1 MKLLL
6 VGAAVSLALAS
17 ACSGP
22 SATEAQKLAFERWSS
37 PQPTSHDVL
46 LAARGDVV
54 VMAHRI
60 SRDGGTTWTPLDPS
74 FGELTRV
81 SIVGSTIGLYAN
93 GLKRWD
99 LTNDAVTPV
108 VGGPSFATDR
118 TWRID
123 PKNATFIA
131 FDAVENAIAVEGT
144 GGWVQSKLPQP
155 SSTDTR
161 PYVRD
166 IESNGQ
172 MLLAASVWGIHRS
185 LDGGMTWQLV
195 TTEKP
200 GSGRDVLVLGDG
212 RFALVGGTMT
222 YLFDAQ
228 GNAAGTKPSLVV
240 GSNDIATVCEDG
252 TIVLGSKLT
261 RDLGVTWEALIAT
274 SDLPTLTVKGA
285 ACGGTGQYWILVI
298 SDAWGY
304 RLVRFDAV
312 GEPGFAAGNWEA
324 GGDQMWTT
332 SGPPITRLDD
342 GTFLV
347 AGLALAPGADTWTL
361 QEIPA
366 RTWASG
372 QTVFGVAKQK
382 FYASHDGG
390 VTWAAAR
397 AMGLTAEEPEA
408 FARSGDTLYVSQF
421 TGGTV
426 DGLGMWHSLV
436 WKTDDLGATWT
447 PAYDAIATRA
457 VGEGEEIQG
466 EVHRFVGITET
477 RDWISTD
484 AVSRDGGMTWEK
496 TTVLGDKGLA
506 HLMLDGTLVT
516 GGADESLWRVYDD
529 GGLGDLTATYQIVVD
544 DKSIPASQLR
554 SIAFDED
561 GYAYTARGTPR
572 AQIWRSNRPLHE
584 PVDTHP

>member
-1 MKLLL
+1 MKLVL
-6 VGAAVSLALAS
+6 VGATLWLALAS
-17 ACSGP
+17 ACGGT
-22 SATEAQKLAFERWSS
+22 SATETQQLAFERWSS
-37 PQPTSHDVL
+37 PQPTSHDVF

-60 SRDGGTTWTPLDPS
+60 SRDGGATWEPLDPS
-74 FGELTRV
+74 FGEVTRV
-81 SIVGSTIGLYAN
+81 AIVGTTVGLYAS

-99 LTNDAVTPV
+99 LASNAVTPIA
-108 VGGPSFATDR
+108 GAPSFTTDR

-123 PKNATFIA
+123 PKNATFIS
-131 FDAVENAIAVEGT
+131 FDAVENGIAVEGT

-155 SSTDTR
+155 TSTDTR

-166 IESNGQ
+166 IESNGET
-172 MLLAASVWGIHRS
+172 LLSTSVWGIHRS
-185 LDGGMTWQLV
+185 LDSGMTWQLV

-200 GSGRDVLVLGDG
+200 GSGRDLLVLGDG

-228 GNAAGTKPSLVV
+228 GNAAGTQPSLVI
-240 GSNDIATVCEDG
+240 GANDIATVCEDG
-252 TIVLGSKLT
+252 TLVRGSKLT
-261 RDLGVTWEALIAT
+261 RDLGATWQDLIVT
-274 SDLPTLTVKGA
+274 SDLPTMTVKGA
-285 ACGGTGQYWILVI
+285 GCGGTGQYWILVI

-312 GEPGFAAGNWEA
+312 GEPGAAAGNWEED
-324 GGDQMWTT
+324 GDQMWTS

-347 AGLALAPGADTWTL
+347 AGLALAPGADTWIL

-382 FYASHDGG
+382 FFASHDGG
-390 VTWAAAR
+390 VTWAEAG

-408 FARSGDTLYVSQF
+408 FARSGESFYVSQF
-421 TGGTV
+421 TGATV
-426 DGLGMWHSLV
+426 DGIGMWHSVV
-436 WKTDDLGATWT
+436 WKSDDVGATWT
-447 PAYDAIATRA
+447 PAYDAVATRA
-457 VGEGEEIQG
+457 EGEGEEIQG
-466 EVHRFVGITET
+466 EVHRFVGITESG
-477 RDWISTD
+477 DWISTD
-484 AVSRDGGMTWEK
+484 AVSRDGGSTWQK

-529 GGLGDLTATYQIVVD
+529 GGLGELAATYQIVVD
-544 DKSIPASQLR
+544 GKSIPASQLR

-561 GYAYTARGTPR
+561 GYAYVARGTPR
-572 AQIWRSNRPLHE
+572 VQLWRSDRPLHA
-584 PVDTHP
+584 PAK